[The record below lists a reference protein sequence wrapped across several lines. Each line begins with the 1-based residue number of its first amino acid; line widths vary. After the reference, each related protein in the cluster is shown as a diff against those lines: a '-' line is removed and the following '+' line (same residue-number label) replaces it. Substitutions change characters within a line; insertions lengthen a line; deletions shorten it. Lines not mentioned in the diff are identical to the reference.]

1 MNEIQGEKSM
11 FINNHNY
18 EEVVRKQRE
27 QDITNVLES
36 IGVFNK
42 FEKDKVVSM
51 YYKPIGIIYNSCI
64 EVPGKNFLVV
74 ELLGCNMQCGY
85 CCKLDMFKI
94 NDISYNEVY
103 MDFIEFLEKYLNSS
117 TYKNIVVSGG
127 EPLIQ
132 YPFLNN
138 SMSNKNITY
147 LITYRS
153 YF

>member
-1 MNEIQGEKSM
+1 M

-51 YYKPIGIIYNSCI
+51 YYKPIGITYNSCI
-64 EVPGKNFLVV
+64 EVPGKIFLVV

-94 NDISYNEVY
+94 IQ
-103 MDFIEFLEKYLNSS
+103 
-117 TYKNIVVSGG
+117 NI
-127 EPLIQ
+127 
-132 YPFLNN
+132 
-138 SMSNKNITY
+138 K
-147 LITYRS
+147 
-153 YF
+153 